1 MEKIARRMFCGTAM
15 MAFPLLRLHAG
26 AGEDVPLPADAVIDI
41 LADQIT
47 GITADGAQNGFKAEH
62 FRRYAGL
69 VRTFDA
75 YLEQKGT
82 NREFNDRLDDDDF
95 YRVNPAFTAQV
106 TAQYWQKHAIHFDEN
121 ALAAQLT
128 IGAAEYREL
137 KRAIKRRGGVQ
148 TLHKAVAA
156 AFDLKAKE
164 CEDKVIK
171 IGATFG
177 NPLRLPHRGK
187 LPQPRFMPAQFQI
200 PPDPSG
206 AMPPDL
212 AGIVPPDLAAVLASY
227 GSSLDCLCKAL
238 LVEGSVLA
246 LFCAMAVCVPCCP
259 IAAIAIAL
267 KNLLEAFHMCDA
279 NNC

>member
-26 AGEDVPLPADAVIDI
+26 TGEDVPSLADAVIDI
-41 LADQIT
+41 LADQIS

-82 NREFNDRLDDDDF
+82 NRQFNDRLDDDDF
-95 YRVNPAFTAQV
+95 YRVNPAFTAQI
-106 TAQYWQKHAIHFDEN
+106 TAHYWQKHAISVDEN
-121 ALAAQLT
+121 ELAAQLT
-128 IGAAEYREL
+128 ITAAEYREL
-137 KRAIKRRGGVQ
+137 KKAIKRRGGAQ
-148 TLHKAVAA
+148 ALHNAIAA
-156 AFDLKAKE
+156 MFDLKAKE
-164 CEDKVIK
+164 LESSVVR
-171 IGATFG
+171 IGAVFG
-177 NPLRLPHRGK
+177 NPIRLPNRGK
-187 LPQPRFMPAQFQI
+187 LPRPKFIPAQFQI
-200 PPDPSG
+200 PDLSG
-206 AMPPDL
+206 IMSPDL
-212 AGIVPPDLAAVLASY
+212 AGVIPPELATILASY

-246 LFCAMAVCVPCCP
+246 LFCALAACVPCCP